1 MNVLNRVT
9 LKTLRKNKSRTI
21 VTIIGVILSV
31 AMVTAITAFISSMQ
45 DFMLRSTAASEGDWQ
60 ASVLN
65 IPYAKAQAVA
75 GDDAVKE
82 SGLLRDIGSVR
93 LPESVNPSKPYLYV
107 QAIDANVA
115 ALRGIQPTE
124 GRLPEN
130 DGELMISAHIAEN
143 GGVKYAIGQQLTLEI
158 GDRVA
163 QDGEVLVG
171 NLSYDTEEPE
181 DFRVRQTKT
190 YTVVGICARP
200 STEEYSAGGYSV
212 FTRLTPASLDADAP
226 VTISLTL
233 NRPKNVF
240 DFMSGFEKE
249 YTVRYHASLLR
260 YMGVSG
266 NDNFNAV
273 LYSMASILIAL
284 IMVGSISLIYN
295 AFAIS
300 VSERSKQFGMLS
312 SAGATSRQIRNS
324 VFFEALA
331 ISSVGIP
338 LGLLSGV
345 GGIGVTLKLI
355 GGLIADSGIM
365 GGVVEFQLSVSVPAM
380 VIAAAVGLATVL
392 ISAYIPARRAAR
404 LSAMDAIRQ
413 TADIKLNA
421 RQVKTS
427 RLTRRLFGMEGDL
440 AL

>member
-60 ASVLN
+60 ASILN

-75 GDDAVKE
+75 GDDAVTE

-171 NLSYDTEEPE
+171 NLSYDTEE
-181 DFRVRQTKT
+181 FFFIVLGKT
-190 YTVVGICARP
+190 
-200 STEEYSAGGYSV
+200 
-212 FTRLTPASLDADAP
+212 
-226 VTISLTL
+226 
-233 NRPKNVF
+233 
-240 DFMSGFEKE
+240 
-249 YTVRYHASLLR
+249 
-260 YMGVSG
+260 
-266 NDNFNAV
+266 
-273 LYSMASILIAL
+273 
-284 IMVGSISLIYN
+284 
-295 AFAIS
+295 
-300 VSERSKQFGMLS
+300 
-312 SAGATSRQIRNS
+312 
-324 VFFEALA
+324 
-331 ISSVGIP
+331 
-338 LGLLSGV
+338 
-345 GGIGVTLKLI
+345 
-355 GGLIADSGIM
+355 
-365 GGVVEFQLSVSVPAM
+365 
-380 VIAAAVGLATVL
+380 
-392 ISAYIPARRAAR
+392 
-404 LSAMDAIRQ
+404 
-413 TADIKLNA
+413 
-421 RQVKTS
+421 
-427 RLTRRLFGMEGDL
+427 
-440 AL
+440 

>member
-1 MNVLNRVT
+1 M
-9 LKTLRKNKSRTI
+9 
-21 VTIIGVILSV
+21 TIIGVILSV

-65 IPYAKAQAVA
+65 IPYGQGPAVA

-158 GDRVA
+158 GDPGWL

-212 FTRLTPASLDADAP
+212 FTGDSRLSGRGRPGDHQLDAEPARK
-226 VTISLTL
+226 TC
-233 NRPKNVF
+233 
-240 DFMSGFEKE
+240 
-249 YTVRYHASLLR
+249 
-260 YMGVSG
+260 
-266 NDNFNAV
+266 
-273 LYSMASILIAL
+273 
-284 IMVGSISLIYN
+284 SIS
-295 AFAIS
+295 
-300 VSERSKQFGMLS
+300 
-312 SAGATSRQIRNS
+312 
-324 VFFEALA
+324 
-331 ISSVGIP
+331 
-338 LGLLSGV
+338 
-345 GGIGVTLKLI
+345 
-355 GGLIADSGIM
+355 
-365 GGVVEFQLSVSVPAM
+365 
-380 VIAAAVGLATVL
+380 
-392 ISAYIPARRAAR
+392 
-404 LSAMDAIRQ
+404 
-413 TADIKLNA
+413 
-421 RQVKTS
+421 
-427 RLTRRLFGMEGDL
+427 
-440 AL
+440 